1 MTLASDHEVD
11 PERLS
16 PASRR
21 MIALRETVLAE
32 WERRLRAAVA
42 KASALAHPILIDTLP
57 VFYNNIAEAMTADY
71 SRVSGVDGTTVAA
84 EHGGERARLT
94 AYDHESLI
102 LEYQLLR
109 RTILDVLHADGV
121 QLSDRELLVVNDSID
136 TAIQDAV
143 CAFSLVNSAL
153 RERFAAALTHD
164 LRAPLAATMSAL
176 ELILLVDDPARVKIL
191 AAKGLENVRRMS
203 DMVHELL
210 HTMAF
215 HSGERLT
222 LTLSRFDIQTV
233 AKEVQVDVATQG
245 VLVQVAGDAVSGCWD
260 RPALRRA
267 IENIVGNA
275 IKYGR
280 PGAPIRVL
288 TEEVHERL
296 VLSVHNEGEPIPA
309 QDRESIFQMYRRSD
323 AARQNRQQGWGIG
336 LPYVRAVAESHGG
349 SIALD
354 SSQERGTTFTID
366 IPKDSRPLQDAPTIT

>member
-1 MTLASDHEVD
+1 MTLASDQEVD
-11 PERLS
+11 HQRLS

-21 MIALRETVLAE
+21 MIALRETVFEE
-32 WERRLRAAVA
+32 WEKCVRAAVH
-42 KASALAHPILIDTLP
+42 KADALSHPILIDTLP
-57 VFYNNIAEAMTADY
+57 VFYNNIAEAMTPDY
-71 SRVSGVDGTTVAA
+71 SRLSGVDGTTVAA

-94 AYDHESLI
+94 SYDHESLI

-109 RTILDVLHADGV
+109 RTILDVLRADGV
-121 QLSDRELLVVNDSID
+121 ELTVLELLVVNDSID
-136 TAIQDAV
+136 AAIQDAV
-143 CAFSLVNSAL
+143 CAFSMVHSAL

-176 ELILLVDDPARVKIL
+176 ELIQMIDDPARIKAL
-191 AAKGLENVRRMS
+191 AAKGLANVHRMS
-203 DMVHELL
+203 DMVQELL

-215 HSGERLT
+215 HSGERLNLT
-222 LTLSRFDIQTV
+222 LTSFDIQTL
-233 AKEVQVDVATQG
+233 AKEVQIDAAAQG
-245 VLVQVAGDAVSGCWD
+245 ALVEVAGQSVSGIWD
-260 RPALRRA
+260 RPAMRRA

-280 PGAPIRVL
+280 VGAPIRIA

-296 VLSVHNEGEPIPA
+296 VLSVHNLGEPIPA

-354 SSQERGTTFTID
+354 SSCERGTTFTID
-366 IPKDSRPLQDAPTIT
+366 IPKDSRPLQDAPTIA